1 MTEAY
6 VLSLAQSTTE
16 ILLILAGPLLIV
28 SLVVGCLVSLVQAA
42 TQLNEATL
50 TFVPKIVGMGAVLLL
65 LGSWM
70 IERMLVFTT
79 NLINNLPNLI
89 R

>member
-1 MTEAY
+1 
-6 VLSLAQSTTE
+6 
-16 ILLILAGPLLIV
+16 
-28 SLVVGCLVSLVQAA
+28 
-42 TQLNEATL
+42 
-50 TFVPKIVGMGAVLLL
+50 MGAVLLL

-70 IERMLVFTT
+70 LERLLVFTT

>member
-16 ILLILAGPLLIV
+16 ILLILAGPFLIV
-28 SLVVGCLVSLVQAA
+28 SLVVGCLISLIQAA
-42 TQLNEATL
+42 TQLNETTL
-50 TFVPKIVGMGAVLLL
+50 TFVPKIVGMGVVLLL

-70 IERMLVFTT
+70 LQRMLVFTA
-79 NLINNLPNLI
+79 NLFSSLPNLAH
-89 R
+89 

>member
-42 TQLNEATL
+42 TQLNESTL

-65 LGSWM
+65 IGSWM
-70 IERMLVFTT
+70 LERMLIFTT

>member
-16 ILLILAGPLLIV
+16 ILLILAGPVLIV
-28 SLVVGCLVSLVQAA
+28 SLVVGCVVSLVQAA
-42 TQLNEATL
+42 TQLNESTL
-50 TFVPKIVGMGAVLLL
+50 TFVPKIVGIGVVMLL

-70 IERMLVFTT
+70 LERMLVFTT
-79 NLINNLPNLI
+79 NLFNNLPNLI
-89 R
+89 H

>member
-16 ILLILAGPLLIV
+16 ILLVLAGPFLII
-28 SLVVGCLVSLVQAA
+28 SLVVGCLISLIQAA
-42 TQLNEATL
+42 TQLNESTL
-50 TFVPKIVGMGAVLLL
+50 TFVPKIVGVGLVMLF

-70 IERMLVFTT
+70 LERMLVFTAS
-79 NLINNLPNLI
+79 LFNNLPNLI
-89 R
+89 H

>member
-16 ILLILAGPLLIV
+16 ILLILAGPVLIV
-28 SLVVGCLVSLVQAA
+28 SLVVGCLISLVQAA
-42 TQLNEATL
+42 TQLNETTL
-50 TFVPKIVGMGAVLLL
+50 TFVPKIIGIGLVLLV

-70 IERMLVFTT
+70 LERLLIFTT
-79 NLINNLPNLI
+79 NLFTTLPNLVH
-89 R
+89 